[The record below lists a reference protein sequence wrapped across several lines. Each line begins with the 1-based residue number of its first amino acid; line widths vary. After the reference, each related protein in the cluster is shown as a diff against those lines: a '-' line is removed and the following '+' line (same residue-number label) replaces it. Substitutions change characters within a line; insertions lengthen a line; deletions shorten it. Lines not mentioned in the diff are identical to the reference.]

1 MRRRLPLG
9 CLAVGLLALLAA
21 CGSGGGGGMTTEE
34 WATIGAYQREVAT
47 TRQEVAALDTRV
59 AALLTAVPTPEPAT
73 PAALFAETWSVAVT
87 GIGHAF
93 SDPNPATSV
102 ADPPELEARGAFLA
116 VRLAVSHDG
125 AEPVPRF
132 PWWSLRLNDGAG
144 HTFTPQEEATVAYV
158 TSQGVRRPAAYQPV
172 LVYDEAV
179 VFDVP
184 KELVGQF
191 TLRSADGSLSLPLPP
206 SGLPTPQPCDGDDCV

>member
-9 CLAVGLLALLAA
+9 WFAVGLLALLAG
-21 CGSGGGGGMTTEE
+21 CGRGADSGMTTEE
-34 WATIGAYQREVAT
+34 WATVGAYQREVAT
-47 TRQEVAALDTRV
+47 TRQEIAALDTRV
-59 AALLTAVPTPEPAT
+59 AALLTAVPTPKPAT
-73 PAALFAETWSVAVT
+73 PAALIAETWSVSVT

-93 SDPNPATSV
+93 SYPNPATSV

-116 VRLAVSHDG
+116 VRLAVSHAG

-144 HTFTPQEEATVAYV
+144 HTFTPQEEATVAFV
-158 TSQGVRRPAAYQPV
+158 TSQGVRRPAAYQPL

-184 KELVGQF
+184 KELVGEF
-191 TLRSADGSLSLPLPP
+191 TLRSADGSLSLPLTP
-206 SGLPTPQPCDGDDCV
+206 SEVPTPPLCDGDDCI